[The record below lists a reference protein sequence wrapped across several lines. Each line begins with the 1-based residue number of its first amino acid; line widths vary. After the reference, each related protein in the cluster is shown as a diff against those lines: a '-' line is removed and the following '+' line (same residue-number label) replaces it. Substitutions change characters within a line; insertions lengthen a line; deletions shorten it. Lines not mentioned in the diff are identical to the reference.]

1 MGEGCRNN
9 EGGMPFKYLEFKDI
23 HHLRATTVHCF
34 DFMLTLI
41 SGREVDIH
49 VRGGGT
55 NVLICTTKLESE
67 FLTGQDEQFQP
78 C

>member
-1 MGEGCRNN
+1 MCS
-9 EGGMPFKYLEFKDI
+9 
-23 HHLRATTVHCF
+23 F
-34 DFMLTLI
+34 DSVFTLI

-49 VRGGGT
+49 VACWGGGGT